1 MRIISVSAVT
11 EAVRKA
17 CGEMAF
23 FYHPD
28 ILERMEEG
36 RKNERGERSRA
47 AMDMLLQNAAIAR
60 EEQIPICQDTGLVT
74 VWIHAGQEISF
85 TDGSLKEAVQ
95 EGVRRGYEENYLRAS
110 VVKDPLYERV
120 NTKDNTPAV
129 IYCDITEGDQLVI
142 ELTAKGFGSENMSR
156 QKMLKPS
163 EGEQGVKDF
172 VLETIR
178 LAGPNACPPMIVGV
192 GLGGTFDYST
202 VLAKHALLRDLSEP
216 NPDER
221 YAKREEELK
230 EAANQLMIGPM
241 GLHGKTTVLGI
252 QIETAPTHIA
262 GMPCAVNICCH
273 ACRHREIRLG

>member
-1 MRIISVSAVT
+1 MRTISVSEVT

-23 FYHPD
+23 FYSTD

-36 RKNERGERSRA
+36 RKNERGERSQA

-74 VWIHAGQEISF
+74 VWINAGQEISF

-95 EGVRRGYEENYLRAS
+95 EGVRRGYEENFLRAS

-120 NTKDNTPAV
+120 NTRDNTPAV
-129 IYCDITEGDQLVI
+129 IYCDITEGDRLVI

-202 VLAKHALLRDLSEP
+202 VLAKHALLRDLSQP

-221 YAKREEELK
+221 YAKLEEELK

-241 GLHGKTTVLGI
+241 GLHGNTTVLGI
-252 QIETAPTHIA
+252 RIETAPTHIA

-273 ACRHREIRLG
+273 ACRHREIRL